1 MYQKTTTQ
9 QADLEQAR
17 TFLSLL
23 FSEIVDLIEIRL
35 LPSRQQF
42 FDNDRANIL
51 SFIANHLDENVCFRG
66 DNYFMHSILSRR
78 LI

>member
-17 TFLSLL
+17 NFLSLL
-23 FSEIVDLIEIRL
+23 SSKIADLIEIPL

-42 FDNDRANIL
+42 FDHELAGIL
-51 SFIANHLDENVCFRG
+51 AFIAKHLHENGCFRG
-66 DNYFMHSILSRR
+66 DNYLMHSILSRR